1 MLDSERY
8 RRQAVECLMV
18 AKQTTD
24 PHIRQIHLTLAGSWL
39 TLAHDDEAVCKLL
52 AGWGIETPTEATL
65 VPD

>member
-1 MLDSERY
+1 
-8 RRQAVECLMV
+8 MV